1 MNTYCHH
8 KIHLKVIE
16 LCKPFKNPESAKR
29 QEVSTKINIVQVFSL
44 GNLIEMNQQY
54 KRTPGSF
61 SQSSLLKQIHS
72 DESMSQS

>member
-1 MNTYCHH
+1 M
-8 KIHLKVIE
+8 
-16 LCKPFKNPESAKR
+16 
-29 QEVSTKINIVQVFSL
+29 VQVFSL